1 MIDRAAL
8 HQETSLPLGDF
19 DPGSAT
25 WLSGLDSPA
34 GSVSGV
40 CLSHLALGAILFE
53 KNRRQA
59 DITSLHVESVRIS
72 SMTESQRICLIFYL
86 QPIALGA
93 WLPHIPGIQTEL
105 GLSNSA
111 LALALIG
118 GPIGTLTTLLVAGRL
133 AYWLGAKRITLVWY
147 PLFLIAMLLPFLSP
161 NEWALMAALAL
172 VGSTMS
178 VLELGLNVLAD
189 EYEART
195 GHKVM
200 SRAHGCWSFGLL
212 SGTLIGSAVAG
223 IGLEPLLAGIA
234 IAVVVQALV
243 LPVIQRLPAAP
254 AKADHAEK
262 PSGFRLPH
270 PLLLGICIFT
280 FGTTL
285 VEGAVADW
293 AAVYLRD
300 AFMAHPGLAGLGI
313 AVFSLCLASTRLL
326 GDRLRQKSSPGR
338 LGQVLALIGL
348 TGLSLI
354 WLAPNVPV
362 ALLGLGVLGV
372 GAALAFPLGVT
383 AASSAPGTSAAANVA
398 VLSFI
403 ALLGFLVGP
412 LAIGPLADAYGIRT
426 ALMVM
431 APMVGLSL
439 LFAPCLTRA
448 NLDRE
453 RKNCS

>member
-1 MIDRAAL
+1 
-8 HQETSLPLGDF
+8 
-19 DPGSAT
+19 
-25 WLSGLDSPA
+25 
-34 GSVSGV
+34 
-40 CLSHLALGAILFE
+40 
-53 KNRRQA
+53 
-59 DITSLHVESVRIS
+59 
-72 SMTESQRICLIFYL
+72 MTESQRICLIFYL

-93 WLPHIPGIQTEL
+93 WLPHIPGVQTEL

-133 AYWLGAKRITLVWY
+133 ANWLGAKRITLVWY

-195 GHKVM
+195 GHKIM

-223 IGLEPLLAGIA
+223 IGLEPLLAGIS

-243 LPVIQRLPAAP
+243 LPAIRRLPVAAP
-254 AKADHAEK
+254 KDK
-262 PSGFRLPH
+262 STDKTTGFRLPH
-270 PLLLGICIFT
+270 PLLLGICVFT

-300 AFMAHPGLAGLGI
+300 AFLAHPGLAGLGI
-313 AVFSLCLASTRLL
+313 AIFSLCLASTRLV
-326 GDRLRQKSSPGR
+326 GDRLRQHSSPGR
-338 LGQVLALIGL
+338 LGQGLALIGL
-348 TGLSLI
+348 MGLFLI
-354 WLAPNVPV
+354 WWAPSVPV
-362 ALLGLGVLGV
+362 ALLGLGILGV

-383 AASSAPGTSAAANVA
+383 AASSAPGPSAAANVA

-412 LAIGPLADAYGIRT
+412 LAIGPLADAFGIRT

-431 APMVGLSL
+431 APMIGLSL
-439 LFAPCLTRA
+439 VLAPCLTRA
-448 NLDRE
+448 QRLRSAE
-453 RKNCS
+453 GGSGQGTPTPQEPR